1 MSVLNL
7 LDELAGSYYSY
18 NTFIKSNGKK
28 FNAINPATEEVI
40 GEVADCSQTEVKEV
54 ITIANKAQ
62 KNWNK
67 TDHLFRA
74 EKLHEVAAMMKKI
87 QPLMAEMLTI
97 ESGKPYKESF
107 DEVDWSI
114 TSIRYYAEIARHE
127 NGKVLGPAVEGQFHY
142 TIKTPLGVCA
152 MVMPYNYPFCL
163 TLWGAAAALASGNA
177 VIIKP
182 SELTSLSTLV
192 MMKAFGGLSD
202 GLVQCVTG
210 GGQVG
215 QTLVESEDTHLVAFT
230 GSVPTGKIVAAACA
244 KQFKKCLIEA
254 SGNDAFI
261 VMPSAQLDMAA
272 KGGAFAANL
281 NCGQVCTSAE
291 RFYVHKDIY
300 DDFVEKLVSE
310 ISQLRIGNGL
320 DKVDIGP
327 MVSEKERSRYE
338 AIIERAIKQG
348 AKVAFGGG
356 RPEEMDKGFFVNP
369 IVLTGIT
376 QDMDVMH
383 HESFGPVAPICKVDS
398 FDQAIEFANDSDFGL
413 GGTIYTTDLLESH
426 RAVNEIQSGMV
437 WVNAPL
443 LDNDAGPFGGIKY
456 SGMGRELGAEGLDT
470 FRHTKLAMVDPN
482 SSEQDF
488 WWFPYKDEEAYKG

>member
-1 MSVLNL
+1 MSVINL
-7 LDELAGSYYSY
+7 LDELAGRYYVN
-18 NTFIKSNGKK
+18 NTFVKSNGKK
-28 FNAINPATEEVI
+28 FNAINPATEKTI
-40 GEVADCSQTEVKEV
+40 AEVATCNEEEVHNV
-54 ITIANKAQ
+54 IDIANITQ
-62 KNWNK
+62 REWNK
-67 TDHLFRA
+67 IDHLSRA
-74 EKLHEVAAMMKKI
+74 EKLHEVADKMKEI
-87 QPLMAEMLTI
+87 QPMMAEMLTL

-114 TSIRYYAEIARHE
+114 TSIRYYAEVSRHE
-127 NGKVLGPAVEGQFHY
+127 NGKVLGPSVAGQFHY
-142 TIKTPLGVCA
+142 TIKSPLGVCA

-163 TLWGAAAALASGNA
+163 TLWGAAAAIASGNA

-192 MMKAFGGLSD
+192 MMKAFSGLPG

-210 GGQVG
+210 DGKVG
-215 QTLVESEDTHLVAFT
+215 QTLVESKNTHMVAFT

-261 VMPSAQLDMAA
+261 VMPSAPLGVAA

-291 RFYVHKDIY
+291 RFYVHKDIHDEY
-300 DDFVEKLVSE
+300 VKKLISE
-310 ISQLRIGNGL
+310 ISQLRIGSGL

-338 AIIERAIKQG
+338 AIIEKAIEQG
-348 AKVAFGGG
+348 ATVAYGGG
-356 RPEEMDKGFFVNP
+356 RPKGIEKGYFVNP
-369 IVLTGIT
+369 IVLTGVT
-376 QDMDVMH
+376 QDMDIMH
-383 HESFGPVAPICKVDS
+383 NESFGPVAPICKVEN
-398 FDQAIEFANDSDFGL
+398 FDQAIEYTNDSDFGL

-437 WVNAPL
+437 WVNTPL

-456 SGMGRELGAEGLDT
+456 SGIGRELGAEGLDT

-482 SSEQDF
+482 VSEQDF
-488 WWFPYKDEEAYKG
+488 WWFPYKDEEAFDR

>member
-1 MSVLNL
+1 MSVLSL
-7 LDELAGSYYSY
+7 LEELSGRYYT
-18 NTFIKSNGKK
+18 NNAFVKSSGNK
-28 FNAINPATEEVI
+28 FNAINPATEEPI
-40 GEVADCSQTEVKEV
+40 ATVANCSQEEVHEV
-54 ITIANKAQ
+54 IDIANKTQ
-62 KNWNK
+62 KAWNK
-67 TDHLFRA
+67 TDHLSRA
-74 EKLHEVAAMMKKI
+74 EKLHEVADKMKVI
-87 QPLMAEMLTI
+87 QPMMAEMLTW

-114 TSIRYYAEIARHE
+114 TSIRYYAEVARHE
-127 NGKVLGPAVEGQFHY
+127 NGKVLGPSVAGQFHY
-142 TIKTPLGVCA
+142 TIKSPLGVCA

-163 TLWGAAAALASGNA
+163 TLWGAAAAIASGNA
-177 VIIKP
+177 IIIKP

-192 MMKAFGGLSD
+192 MMRAFSGLPE

-210 GGQVG
+210 DGKVG
-215 QTLVESEDTHLVAFT
+215 QTLVESKKTHMVAFT
-230 GSVPTGKIVAAACA
+230 GSVPTGKIVAVACA

-261 VMPSAQLDMAA
+261 VMPSAPLDVAA

-291 RFYVHKDIY
+291 RFYVHKEIHDE
-300 DDFVEKLVSE
+300 FVEKLIAE

-338 AIIERAIKQG
+338 AIIEKAIAQG
-348 AKVAFGGG
+348 ATVAYGGG
-356 RPEEMDKGFFVNP
+356 RPEGMKKGYFVNP
-369 IVLTGIT
+369 IVLTGVT
-376 QDMDVMH
+376 QEMDIMH
-383 HESFGPVAPICKVDS
+383 NESFGPVAPICKIDS
-398 FDQAIEFANDSDFGL
+398 FDQAIEYANDSDFGL

-482 SSEQDF
+482 VSEQDF
-488 WWFPYKDEEAYKG
+488 WWFPYKDEEAFDR